1 LKGSATAS
9 VVSICCIGDFMQK
22 NVFFDLTRVVTQWRK
37 LLNRKVTDTRITQA
51 QWIALLYLQRIGEGI
66 TQRDLAWH
74 LAIKNPTLVTLLD
87 ALAENDLIER
97 RVSREDHR
105 VRHLH
110 LTEQGT
116 TFMQEINRS
125 TEELREALF
134 EGIAEKDLQAALRT
148 MEKVLENSR
157 SLDKH

>member
-1 LKGSATAS
+1 
-9 VVSICCIGDFMQK
+9 MQK

>member
-1 LKGSATAS
+1 
-9 VVSICCIGDFMQK
+9 MQK

-125 TEELREALF
+125 TDELREALF

>member
-1 LKGSATAS
+1 
-9 VVSICCIGDFMQK
+9 MQK
-22 NVFFDLTRVVTQWRK
+22 NVFFDLTRVVTRWRK
-37 LLNRKVTDTRITQA
+37 LLNRQITDTRITQA
-51 QWIALLYLQRIGEGI
+51 KWIALLYLQRIGEGI

-74 LAIKNPTLVTLLD
+74 LAIKNPSLVTLLD
-87 ALAENDLIER
+87 ALAEHDLIER

-105 VRHLH
+105 ARHLH

-116 TFMQEINRS
+116 TFVQEINRS
-125 TEELREALF
+125 TEQLREALF

-148 MEKVLENSR
+148 METALKNSS